1 MKIVRLILL
10 MSAALVMISG
20 CATLPMEA
28 DQKASLRARAEEY
41 WKLRMQDKYE
51 ETYRMEDRPGL
62 SQFTDYREK
71 AMLIRKLQPKFTIG
85 DIKIDGN
92 KGEVKI
98 TYFVDVPGVPKS
110 LSEVRYDEWVFTR
123 GEWLHRFPVN

>member
-1 MKIVRLILL
+1 MKIVHLILL
-10 MSAALVMISG
+10 MSLSLVMISG

-62 SQFTDYREK
+62 PQFTDYRGK

-98 TYFVDVPGVPKS
+98 TYFVDVPGAPKS
-110 LSEVRYDEWVFTR
+110 LSEVRYDEWVFTH